1 MAALGT
7 QHLQV
12 RKQSDGKRTQ
22 TGICDLQGAERIEE
36 IARML
41 GGVTI
46 TDTAR
51 QHAAEMLCGGV
62 SPPRSRDAGSSSS
75 GSARKPR
82 ARGR

>member
-1 MAALGT
+1 
-7 QHLQV
+7 
-12 RKQSDGKRTQ
+12 
-22 TGICDLQGAERIEE
+22 
-36 IARML
+36 ML